1 MRTGMENMSYTE
13 TFTLTGF
20 GDMGKTKYVY
30 FLLTLIGYLLIIF
43 VNTVLVLVIFLERS
57 LHEPMYIFLCSLS
70 VNALYGTAGFYPKLL
85 ADLLSETQVI
95 PHAGCFIQIFVI
107 YGYAASVF
115 SILTVMAYDRY
126 VAICKPLHYTNIMT
140 DRVVCKLL
148 FGAWLFPF
156 CSMALILLFS
166 SRLPLCGNQIERL
179 YCSNWSVVK
188 LSCVP
193 TTLNNVVGFIITI
206 CAMFPPLFFILF
218 SYVHIL
224 IVCQKSSKEFRS
236 KALQT
241 CLPHLTTFINYSI
254 TSFCEIALS
263 RLDSKDMPQIVAAI
277 LSLEF
282 LIIPPLLNPLLYG
295 FHLPEVRKRIINM
308 LRRKQII
315 PILDSSHAAKY

>member
-1 MRTGMENMSYTE
+1 MENTSYTE

-30 FLLTLIGYLLIIF
+30 FLFALIGYLLIIF
-43 VNTVLVLVIFLERS
+43 VNLVVLLVIFLERS

-70 VNALYGTAGFYPKLL
+70 VNALYGSAGFYPKLL

-95 PHAGCFIQIFVI
+95 PRAGCFIQIFVI
-107 YGYAASVF
+107 YGYAIAEF

-126 VAICKPLHYTNIMT
+126 VAICKPLHYNNIMT

-148 FGAWLFPF
+148 AGAWLFPF
-156 CSMALILLFS
+156 CNMLLVILFS

-193 TTLNNVVGFIITI
+193 TTLNNVVGFLITT
-206 CAMFPPLFFILF
+206 CTVLPPLFFIVF
-218 SYVHIL
+218 SYVKIL

-263 RLDSKDMPQIVAAI
+263 RLGSKDMPQIVTAI

-295 FHLPEVRKRIINM
+295 FQLPDVRKRMINI